1 MTFSDY
7 CNPSRLARRYSLV
20 SQHSQGHCFTH
31 FQMFGGKQI
40 QLSCLLT
47 ISFYS
52 KPRKAL
58 RFIKFPSGSVFFH
71 LWHWGDGAS
80 CLRQELLVKPEQFIT
95 RSWRAGKSHTSPS
108 PAVASRVCALWCLC
122 APVLVFTDGRGA
134 LRFRW
139 PIQDGGVSF
148 GHSGCCR
155 LYRARHHHPSC
166 KHSWASLLSSQFGAA
181 GCLARAAVVLACS
194 IFVSRF
200 LFV

>member
-7 CNPSRLARRYSLV
+7 RNPSRLARRYSLV

-52 KPRKAL
+52 KPRKTL

-71 LWHWGDGAS
+71 LWHRGDGAS

-95 RSWRAGKSHTSPS
+95 RSWTVGKS
-108 PAVASRVCALWCLC
+108 PAAASRVCVLWCLC
-122 APVLVFTDGRGA
+122 APVLVLMDGRGA

-139 PIQDGGVSF
+139 LIQDGGASF
-148 GHSGCCR
+148 GHGGCCR
-155 LYRARHHHPSC
+155 LCGAQHHHPSC
-166 KHSWASLLSSQFGAA
+166 KHSWASLLWSQFGAA

-194 IFVSRF
+194 IFVGRF